1 MEKADMIARVA
12 RFRFPSLRHR
22 LEAERN
28 GFERVGPSL
37 AQQAGFQAIYFG
49 RIAELEA
56 FSISLFDSIQA
67 AESAAKR
74 MNAEPLLEGQ
84 IPEMLPTPESV
95 SFYDVV
101 HAIVHDRVPGAA
113 RLGNLTVAPDV
124 DEVNASRWVQA
135 FGEMLQGMSDV
146 CQAFLLRSPD
156 SAGLIALTFW
166 TTVEALQA
174 GGAAIGG
181 WQAREAAA
189 DRPPAFVGGEAF
201 ILTDLRVAI
210 AGVPATMPAV
220 V

>member
-28 GFERVGPSL
+28 GFERVRPSL
-37 AQQAGFQAIYFG
+37 AQQPGFQAVYFG

-56 FSISLFDSIQA
+56 FSISLFDSVQA
-67 AESAAKR
+67 AEAAAKR

-84 IPEMLPTPESV
+84 VPEMLPTPESV
-95 SFYDVV
+95 GFYDVV
-101 HAIVHDRVPGAA
+101 HAIVHDRVPGAT
-113 RLGNLTVAPDV
+113 RLGNMTVAPGV
-124 DEVNASRWVQA
+124 DETNASRWVQA
-135 FGEMLQGMSDV
+135 FGEMLEGVSNL

-156 SAGLIALTFW
+156 SAALIALTFW
-166 TTVEALQA
+166 TTIEALQA
-174 GGAAIGG
+174 GGAAIGE
-181 WQAREAAA
+181 WQARETAA
-189 DRPPAFVGGEAF
+189 DRPSAFVGGQAF
-201 ILTDLRVAI
+201 TLTDLHVAI